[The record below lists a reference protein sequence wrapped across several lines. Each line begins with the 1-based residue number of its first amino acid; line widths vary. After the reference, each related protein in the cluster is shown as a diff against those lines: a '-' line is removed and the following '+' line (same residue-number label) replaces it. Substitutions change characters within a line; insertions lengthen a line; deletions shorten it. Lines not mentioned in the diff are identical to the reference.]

1 MIGISIKKQN
11 TYPLNY
17 TTTFGYDA
25 TGSLTHVTDALT
37 RVTDALN
44 RTTTYSYDPLNRQVT
59 MVNALGDDSTTT
71 YDAEG
76 NITAVTDE
84 LNRTTRLRY
93 NNRNLLTQMVDPLG
107 HSTNRVYDAIGN
119 LISVSDALGNTTQ
132 YGYDALYRQTQ
143 VIDALGETTGMTYD
157 GVGNLASLSDASGNL
172 TTFTYDALERLETE
186 TITVDGQALTR
197 RYGYDATSNL
207 TSLIDRNGRT
217 QQFTYDA
224 LNRQTQEQWLDDQGN
239 ATRQISYTYD
249 VASQL
254 TTANDPASTYAYTY
268 DLAGRLT
275 SVNNAGT
282 PGVPNVVLSYGYDA
296 VNNLTTVTDTI
307 NGVQAGTETAS
318 YDALNRVTKMT
329 QSGAGVAA
337 KRVEMAY
344 DAASQM
350 TGLSR
355 YSSLTGTQ
363 VVAGTSYGYDL
374 AGRLTD
380 LTHQRGATIIADY
393 GFTYDAANRLTQL
406 TTPDGTSNY
415 GYNNRYEL
423 TSSDHSYQG
432 DEAYNYD
439 ATGNRTSYTTG
450 DHNRLMSDGTYNY
463 EYDNEGNRTRRVEIA
478 TGKATEYTWDYR
490 NRLTGVVSK
499 NGAGT
504 ITQTVLYAYDV
515 YNRRLS
521 SAVDADGAGAG
532 VAAEEHFVYD
542 GSHIAL
548 VFDGAGTLTH
558 RYFHGPQIDQV
569 LAEETAGQ
577 TRWALGD
584 HQGSVRDVI
593 NNTGTVLNHT
603 VYDNFGQVTGESN
616 PALDFRFGYTGRE
629 LDEES
634 GLMQYRARYYDP
646 AVGTFVGE
654 DPLGFGAGDSNLY
667 RYVFNSPTNFTD
679 PDGQSAEIPYGRIAI
694 ETAIGVGA
702 AAAGIYQSGKNIVN
716 EWKTLPRQ
724 TESPTSFEPFSTP
737 NLPDAG
743 AFPTTI
749 ATPGEFSPNPDR
761 SRDRD
766 ANPPV
771 NLIPPAPRPTAG
783 AAKDF
788 NPNSIND
795 KSHSHPNSRDLPWP
809 DDFCPAPWL
818 DGDAKPDFEKPWFEI
833 GISDIPDDW
842 LTKPSDGEGGIIYTN
857 PNNTHDRVRV
867 MPGNPKSSHA
877 SQRQP
882 YVIRQKD
889 RKFFDKDGNEVPR
902 QSAESHIPAEDFEFF
917 DP

>member
-1 MIGISIKKQN
+1 
-11 TYPLNY
+11 
-17 TTTFGYDA
+17 
-25 TGSLTHVTDALT
+25 
-37 RVTDALN
+37 
-44 RTTTYSYDPLNRQVT
+44 

-76 NITAVTDE
+76 NITALTDE
-84 LNRTTRLRY
+84 LNRTTTFRY
-93 NNRNLLTQMVDPLG
+93 DNRNLLSQMIDPLG
-107 HSTNRVYDAIGN
+107 HSTSRAYDAIGN

-143 VIDALGETTGMTYD
+143 VIDAVGETTGMTYD

-197 RYGYDATSNL
+197 RYSYDATSNL

-217 QQFTYDA
+217 QQFNYDA
-224 LNRQTQEQWLDDQGN
+224 LNRQTQEQWLDGQGN
-239 ATRQISYTYD
+239 TTRQISYTYD
-249 VASQL
+249 AASQL
-254 TTANDPASTYAYTY
+254 TAASDPASTYAYTY

-275 SVNNAGT
+275 RVNNAGT
-282 PGVPNVVLSYGYDA
+282 PGVPSVVLSYGYDA

-307 NGVQAGTETAS
+307 NGSQAGTETVS
-318 YDALNRVTKMT
+318 YDALNRVTQMT

-363 VVAGTSYGYDL
+363 VIAGTSYGYDL

-380 LTHQRGATIIADY
+380 LTHQRGATVIADY

-415 GYNNRYEL
+415 SYNDRHEL
-423 TSSDHSYQG
+423 TNSNHSYQS
-432 DEAYNYD
+432 DEAYDYD
-439 ATGNRTSYTTG
+439 VTGNRMSYTTG
-450 DHNRLMSDGTYNY
+450 DHNRLLNDGTYSY
-463 EYDNEGNRTRRVEIA
+463 EYDNEGNRTRRVEVA
-478 TGKATEYTWDYR
+478 TGKATEYTWDHR
-490 NRLTGVVSK
+490 NRLTSIVSK

-521 SAVDADGAGAG
+521 SAIDADGAGAG
-532 VAAEEHFVYD
+532 TAAEENFVYD

-548 VFDGAGTLTH
+548 VFDGAGNLTH

-569 LAEETAGQ
+569 LAEDTAGQ

-584 HQGSVRDVI
+584 HQGSIRDVI

-603 VYDNFGQVTGESN
+603 TYDSFGQVTGESN

-667 RYVFNSPTNFTD
+667 RYVGNNPTNYVD
-679 PDGQSAEIPYGRIAI
+679 PSGLIPDPIRRALGSDPGVYTGLAPWEARESSYHEVQRQWALGYIRRNANYMCDAASYFDVTPDAIAGVILWEALENPYDRWTRGQNPLGLLTRPGTISDYGIPGKIHTGEGTIASQVEGVVRRRNPNAFNQPI
-694 ETAIGVGA
+694 SPYAIAPEVQQETRLLQDERLAIDYIGA
-702 AAAGIYQSGKNIVN
+702 ILDDHASEFDDIANRHRRQAGLEATSIRRQAGILGTLYQGGLSGSIYDNQVGGRADAIN
-716 EWKTLPRQ
+716 TLYSEEPNRVPQ
-724 TESPTSFEPFSTP
+724 FTSTEKMGPWISQYRWWIRGY
-737 NLPDAG
+737 L
-743 AFPTTI
+743 
-749 ATPGEFSPNPDR
+749 
-761 SRDRD
+761 
-766 ANPPV
+766 
-771 NLIPPAPRPTAG
+771 
-783 AAKDF
+783 
-788 NPNSIND
+788 ND
-795 KSHSHPNSRDLPWP
+795 CGCASS
-809 DDFCPAPWL
+809 
-818 DGDAKPDFEKPWFEI
+818 
-833 GISDIPDDW
+833 SDIVLPPPP
-842 LTKPSDGEGGIIYTN
+842 TMTPPSML
-857 PNNTHDRVRV
+857 R
-867 MPGNPKSSHA
+867 
-877 SQRQP
+877 
-882 YVIRQKD
+882 
-889 RKFFDKDGNEVPR
+889 
-902 QSAESHIPAEDFEFF
+902 
-917 DP
+917 